1 MDAFGEVF
9 GVIFNPRKLDLHAF
23 RPAGRRNAESM
34 EQMTNVK
41 AQSSNEIQ
49 SSNDQND
56 FWHLGICH

>member
-1 MDAFGEVF
+1 MDALGEVF
-9 GVIFNPRKLDLHAF
+9 GVIFNPGKLTFHAF
-23 RPAGRRNAESM
+23 LPASRRNAEYM

-49 SSNDQND
+49 SPNDQND